1 MSSNMI
7 RRISVAA
14 VAVPTAVAIVF
25 VGGWAL
31 SGALA
36 VLAGVGAAELYRLAA
51 RSGLRPMKEIGVVGA
66 ALAPLV
72 VFAAGMDWL
81 GLGYRYLVFA
91 GPILLLAVMAFAVV
105 RRTPDDQPLAA
116 VAVTVFGILYAG
128 GLLAFLV
135 LLRHPSQPMSAWGA
149 TWLVFLPLT
158 VVWICDSA
166 AMAVGS
172 LIGGPKF
179 APVVSPNKTWSGAI
193 AGTVAGGI
201 VAPVYGFTLLNR
213 FTDELGLV
221 QLVVFGLVVSSVGQI
236 GDLAESL
243 FKREVGVKDSG
254 EFFPGHGGVL
264 DRLDSLYWAIP
275 TALLLLRAYG
285 IT

>member
-7 RRISVAA
+7 RRIVVAV
-14 VAVPTAVAIVF
+14 VAVPAAVMVVY

-36 VLAGVGAAELYRLAA
+36 VLAGVGAAELYRMAA
-51 RSGLRPMKEIGVVGA
+51 RSGVQAMKELGCLGA
-66 ALAPLV
+66 ALAPLM
-72 VFAAGMDWL
+72 VFAGRLDGL
-81 GLGYRYLVFA
+81 DLGYRYLVFG
-91 GPILLLAVMAFAVV
+91 GPLLLMVVMAFAVM
-105 RRTPDDQPLAA
+105 RRTPGDRPLAA
-116 VAVTVFGILYAG
+116 VAVTVFGTLYAG

-135 LLRHPSQPMSAWGA
+135 LLRHPRDPVSAWGA

-158 VVWICDSA
+158 VVWVCDSA
-166 AMAVGS
+166 AMALGS
-172 LIGGPKF
+172 VIGGPKF
-179 APVVSPNKTWSGAI
+179 APVVSPNKTWAGAI
-193 AGTVAGGI
+193 SGTLAGGI
-201 VAPVYGFTLLNR
+201 VAPIYGLVLLNR
-213 FTDELGLV
+213 FGSELGLM

-254 EFFPGHGGVL
+254 GFFPGHGGVL

-275 TALLLLRAYG
+275 AATLLLRAFG
-285 IT
+285 AA